1 MKFCSQCGNAVQ
13 LKIPDDDNRERFVC
27 DHCDIIHYQNPNN
40 VCGVILTSGSK
51 VLLCKRAIEPRYGR
65 WTLPGGF
72 MENNETVAEG
82 AAREAMEEANAQ
94 SGPLQLFGVFSM
106 PYISQV
112 HLMFHGELVS
122 DDVFPGIESLEVGL
136 FEQQDIPWDDLAFPV
151 IRHSLEFFYEQGT
164 ATVHH
169 AWYSRDENRN
179 VEIHIVD

>member
-13 LKIPDDDNRERFVC
+13 LKVPDDDNRERYVC

-51 VLLCKRAIEPRYGR
+51 VLLCKRAIEPRHGR

-72 MENNETVAEG
+72 MENNETVSEA

-94 SGPLQLFGVFSM
+94 SGALQLFGVFSM

-112 HLMFHGELVS
+112 HLMFHGDLLS
-122 DDVFPGIESLEVGL
+122 DDVSPGVESLEVAL
-136 FEQQDIPWDDLAFPV
+136 FEQRDIPWDDLAFPV
-151 IRHSLEFFYEQGT
+151 IRHSLELFYEQGT

-169 AWYSRDENRN
+169 AWYSRNENRS
-179 VEIHIVD
+179 VDLHIVN